1 MFCVLWKS
9 GSRMDPEKKK
19 IKKKKPDASMIQ
31 SHVWQGLACL
41 SWLKDIFISE
51 TCPPSAAVCEL
62 NCKG

>member
-1 MFCVLWKS
+1 
-9 GSRMDPEKKK
+9 MDPEKKK
-19 IKKKKPDASMIQ
+19 IKKKKPDAPMIQ